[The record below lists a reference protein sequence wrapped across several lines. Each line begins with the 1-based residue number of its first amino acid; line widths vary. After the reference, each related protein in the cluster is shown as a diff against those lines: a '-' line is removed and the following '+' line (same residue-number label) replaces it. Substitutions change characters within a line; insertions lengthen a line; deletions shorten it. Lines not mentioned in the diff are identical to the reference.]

1 MPSCLASPPATQRR
15 RSSLGSD
22 AGHARVCRPQPLFM
36 HLTFSPT
43 SWSGLKPVVLLRPPR
58 PRWLFGSPPA
68 SREGQT
74 EFAIWTITITG
85 GVRTQH
91 VRDAPSNTSL
101 AVVGLSGCR
110 RAPGRLAVLYVV
122 PLFVPETQLPASDSP
137 RSPVLPA
144 VACQPAPAREEM
156 GGGAVSHSRFRARCA
171 LEPRLP
177 TDRDGDASLA
187 NRPWSRP
194 AWPARQTGL
203 EEPPLPGVLQID
215 EPDACV
221 ALAHLGTANALPV
234 PRRPMQ
240 MHAGGQTGR
249 RLPFTASC
257 SRHVLNLYISAKVL
271 LSGTVLVPRRRTS
284 RATRCGA

>member
-1 MPSCLASPPATQRR
+1 MPCVAAGHSEAPLVVRVRCRTCKGLPAPATVHASHVFTDFVVWPQASRSPAATSPPLAVWFAASEQGGADRIR
-15 RSSLGSD
+15 HLGRSRLREESGRS
-22 AGHARVCRPQPLFM
+22 
-36 HLTFSPT
+36 T
-43 SWSGLKPVVLLRPPR
+43 SGTPR
-58 PRWLFGSPPA
+58 P
-68 SREGQT
+68 
-74 EFAIWTITITG
+74 I
-85 GVRTQH
+85 
-91 VRDAPSNTSL
+91 
-101 AVVGLSGCR
+101 
-110 RAPGRLAVLYVV
+110 
-122 PLFVPETQLPASDSP
+122 P
-137 RSPVLPA
+137 RSPSWVSAAADEPP
-144 VACQPAPAREEM
+144 VALLCFMLFPCLFRKPNCLLLIRPDRPSYRLLHVNQRQPEERE
-156 GGGAVSHSRFRARCA
+156 GGAVSHSRFPGPLRSRTSLA
-171 LEPRLP
+171 
-177 TDRDGDASLA
+177 DRDGDASLA

-257 SRHVLNLYISAKVL
+257 PRHVLNLYISAKVL

>member
-1 MPSCLASPPATQRR
+1 MQGFAGPSHCSCISRFHRLRGLASSQSFSCGHLAPAGCLVRRQR
-15 RSSLGSD
+15 
-22 AGHARVCRPQPLFM
+22 AGRGRPN
-36 HLTFSPT
+36 SP
-43 SWSGLKPVVLLRPPR
+43 SG
-58 PRWLFGSPPA
+58 
-68 SREGQT
+68 
-74 EFAIWTITITG
+74 TITITG
-85 GVRTQH
+85 RVRTQH
-91 VRDAPSNTSL
+91 IRDAPSNTSL

-137 RSPVLPA
+137 RSPVLPT
-144 VACQPAPAREEM
+144 VACQPAPARGEGG
-156 GGGAVSHSRFRARCA
+156 GGGAVSHSRFPGPLRSRTSLA
-171 LEPRLP
+171 
-177 TDRDGDASLA
+177 DRDGDASLA

-257 SRHVLNLYISAKVL
+257 PRHVLNLYISAKVL